1 MNKDFEKMTLTELEK
16 ALYVKYGEVYGVG
29 SSTTRSYKAFLLQQ
43 PHRKK
48 EAREM
53 IAGLGR
59 VTPEAEP
66 VLLAVGKQ
74 RGAKGA
80 QQKPPKQQAQQL
92 PLPTDDQPQNS
103 APDVVEGDLTTK

>member
-1 MNKDFEKMTLTELEK
+1 MTIIELEK
-16 ALYVKYGEVYGVG
+16 QLLTEYGNTYGVG
-29 SSTTRSYKAFLLQQ
+29 SSTYRSYKSFLLQQ
-43 PHRKK
+43 PQRKK

-53 IAGLGR
+53 IAGLNS
-59 VTPEAEP
+59 PQEAEP
-66 VLLAVGKQ
+66 TPLVLGKQ

-103 APDVVEGDLTTK
+103 APDAVEGDLTTK